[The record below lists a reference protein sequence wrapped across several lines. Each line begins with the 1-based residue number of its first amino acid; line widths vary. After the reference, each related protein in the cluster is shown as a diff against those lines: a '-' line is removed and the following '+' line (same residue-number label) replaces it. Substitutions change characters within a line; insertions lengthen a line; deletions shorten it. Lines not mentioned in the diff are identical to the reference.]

1 MEKMNS
7 LAVYAV
13 DDEEQMY
20 VLYETKD
27 SQEIGSGAVS
37 FTLPDT
43 RPPEATDFCDGL
55 QRGGVCQQYCGS

>member
-1 MEKMNS
+1 MNS

-43 RPPEATDFCDGL
+43 LPSGSYRISVTAL